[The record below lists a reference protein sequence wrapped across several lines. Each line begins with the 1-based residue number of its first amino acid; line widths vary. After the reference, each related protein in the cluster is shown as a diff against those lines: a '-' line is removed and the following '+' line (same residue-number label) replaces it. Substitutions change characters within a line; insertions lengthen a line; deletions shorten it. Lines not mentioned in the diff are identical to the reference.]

1 MYRFL
6 CGPVITGN
14 ENRNEDSTAMAKD
27 KASKVVPGTV
37 LPTIAQVGANA
48 PMPNSND
55 SASLSGKPL
64 KLFENSVKNPF
75 KKAIMGDVFGTQR
88 LNGDSNR
95 SMLGMMYRARVQEN
109 LLLNRNNK
117 SHLDDKGDN
126 DDDAL
131 AGESTEIDITESDN
145 ESDDAVQE
153 SMNPRQQL
161 ASTIRNWSVTPEND
175 GYIIA
180 EGAVHALIA
189 LAGLEDNHVKKC
201 VVSALYHLS
210 LRPHNRQSLLHLGAA
225 TGVITIS
232 MNVNRWKIA
241 KLCALTLRNL
251 SMENN
256 GETVIA
262 KEGGILSLVILA
274 GLKGHR
280 LVPLCAQGLYNLT
293 CVEEHYKGIERV
305 MKALLNLPVTSFDC
319 TRYILRALVNC
330 SRYSW
335 LRLRMIEDGALNA
348 ISGVL
353 STLNQ
358 KENKEELTMY
368 ILQCLRALSESIGCR
383 GELLAKG
390 VMDLVFQIET
400 ICGDYRSF
408 MYIVKVVHNLLSM
421 PNINKNS
428 FELAVSIVC
437 DVIEKSSVDQ
447 IVVLQYSAA
456 CVSIFTKAQMRG
468 NSSLASKVMVSLNK
482 LVFVQDA
489 LTQYYSI
496 SSAGF
501 LFFAKSFTGIP
512 STIIDKLVT
521 SFIEVG
527 PVVAEP
533 TAKQALALSIAKL
546 SQEDSYMEILSRLDL
561 LYPVIDLLVNLLKSR
576 HDDDKSTLIQECMGS
591 AVCRI
596 VLHLSDDIDV
606 TIKETISS
614 CYIDIISSS
623 TSPSVLTIA
632 VGAIRIFGEL
642 GIIHEEFLSDNL
654 LLSIARIAIE
664 HKSNIEL
671 SRLCCS
677 VLAVFSYDEKSHNVL
692 CTESVLDILFEN
704 TKAEDAIIRE
714 LVATTLCNISISH
727 NAASHLVSKGVVE
740 VLATLSG
747 GTSEFIQELC
757 AKCIC
762 NITSSVSEHKK
773 ILESNILHTI
783 LMISLVRSVGTD
795 TKCLCAKSLVNLIRE
810 ENMTYLR
817 TTGVIRV
824 FAALALLPDKNA
836 QYICAKGYMLYSQ
849 NEQRVE
855 DVIQRN
861 GAIQSL
867 LSLVKSSSAKTRVIV
882 GLVICNLLTYTIAQ
896 ASVLAMGG
904 LSVLKIIATI
914 DHDELR
920 EATARIIIN
929 ISHNKALLPLLSKE
943 PIISVLLYTL
953 SKTENAYT
961 YECSLCALCCLA
973 HQEELR
979 RTMVDA
985 DTIPCIVQ
993 SIISGKINTVKI
1005 ASEVIRCFC
1014 LLSFECD
1021 KAKLMLSGNM
1031 ITGFWVLL
1039 KSNLTTK
1046 ESRAMIIVTI
1056 RNMSAEKS
1064 IRNKVV
1070 HDGAYKLLTTLL
1082 DQFEAEISLLSL
1094 RATIVTFYNLVQEA
1108 NIHSV
1113 LVTKGIVNNINCIAL
1128 KQGKNIPGQNGGLFY
1143 TQTDIE
1149 FITKAI
1155 NLLASSE
1162 VTREVIVQSNL
1173 IEIFAVFIDGVNE
1186 VSMFEIASAMAKV
1199 SSSKQCKEMLVDQG
1213 APELLIHI
1221 STTTASLETQSKCS
1235 LALGYLSEI
1244 TKVHQGTVSALLMLS
1259 LKKEDSHSDTTDETP
1274 IESNGPSKS
1283 SNATRRET
1291 ISTSVAPVRSLKS
1304 MLHDGLLGT
1313 VKLHQLKNDNS
1324 RYSLS
1329 KFKAKVSPGTFHI
1342 GRHTPK
1348 DAEIHSLSGEYT
1360 KYMYEIKILPIVSE
1374 DCGSS
1379 PPLRVNLPLPQV
1391 ADNRQI
1397 DTSDATPPGI
1407 AVGSQVQ
1414 RGKDWPIG
1422 NEEDGGENNYGL
1434 VWAVNELGSVTV
1446 QWPNGKQVNY
1456 KYGKQEGQSG
1466 NKFYQE
1472 VSPIDRNAELSV
1484 IFTEKKA
1491 CPKDTAMENDTTT
1504 VICTAETVN
1513 TIESEDAVAAKS
1525 LDQLTINGTESHDHK
1540 RLTAKFMRK
1549 TIDDN
1554 EGSKKIKRHT
1564 VAVVSRS
1571 ETMTPVNASELPGA
1585 AWK

>member
-1 MYRFL
+1 
-6 CGPVITGN
+6 
-14 ENRNEDSTAMAKD
+14 MAKD
-27 KASKVVPGTV
+27 KTLKVAPSSV
-37 LPTIAQVGANA
+37 LPTIAQANTNA
-48 PMPNSND
+48 PVANSND
-55 SASLSGKPL
+55 SASTNGKPI
-64 KLFENSVKNPF
+64 KIFENLVKNPF

-109 LLLNRNNK
+109 LLLNKNNK
-117 SHLDDKGDN
+117 SNADDKGDK

-153 SMNPRQQL
+153 TMNPRQQL
-161 ASTIRNWSVTPEND
+161 ATTIRNWSVTPEND
-175 GYIIA
+175 EYIIA

-210 LRPHNRQSLLHLGAA
+210 SRPRNRHSLLQLGAA

-232 MNVNRWKIA
+232 MNINRWKIA

-251 SMENN
+251 SMEH
-256 GETVIA
+256 GDETIIA

-319 TRYILRALVNC
+319 TKYILKALVNC

-348 ISGVL
+348 ISGIL

-368 ILQCLRALSESIGCR
+368 ILQCFRSLSESIGCR

-390 VMDLVFQIET
+390 IMDLVSQIVQFCSDSKSLT
-400 ICGDYRSF
+400 
-408 MYIVKVVHNLLSM
+408 YIVKVVHNLLSM
-421 PNINKNS
+421 PNISKNS
-428 FELAVSIVC
+428 FESAVLIVC
-437 DVIEKSSVDQ
+437 EIIDKVNVDQ
-447 IVVLQYSAA
+447 IVVLQYAAA

-468 NSSLASKVMVSLNK
+468 NSSLAAKVMVSLNK
-482 LVFVQDA
+482 LLFVQDA

-501 LFFAKSFTGIP
+501 LFFAKSFNDIP
-512 STIIDKLVT
+512 SSVIDKLVT

-546 SQEDSYMEILSRLDL
+546 SQEDSYMDILARLDL
-561 LYPVIDLLVNLLKSR
+561 LYPVINLLVSLLKTKNV
-576 HDDDKSTLIQECMGS
+576 DDHSTLIQECMGS

-606 TIKETISS
+606 NMKGTISS

-623 TSPSVLTIA
+623 TSPSVLSIA

-642 GIIHEEFLSDNL
+642 GIIHEEFLSDTL
-654 LLSIARIAIE
+654 LLSIAKIAVD
-664 HKSNIEL
+664 HKTNIDL

-677 VLAVFSYDEKSHNVL
+677 VLAVFSYDDKSHNVL
-692 CTESVLDILFEN
+692 CTETVLDILFEN

-727 NAASHLVSKGVVE
+727 NAASRLVNKGVVE

-762 NITSSVSEHKK
+762 NITSSVDEHKK

-783 LMISLVRSVGTD
+783 LMISLVRSVGID
-795 TKCLCAKSLVNLIRE
+795 TKCICAKSLVNLIRE

-817 TTGVIRV
+817 TSGVVRV
-824 FAALALLPDKNA
+824 FAALAQLPDKNA
-836 QYICAKGYMLYSQ
+836 QSICAKGYMLYSQ

-855 DVIQRN
+855 DVIQKN

-882 GLVICNLLTYTIAQ
+882 GLVICNLLTYSIAQ
-896 ASVLAMGG
+896 KAVIAMGG
-904 LSVLKIIATI
+904 LSVLKIIATM

-929 ISHNKALLPLLSKE
+929 ISHNKALLPSLSKE
-943 PIISVLLYTL
+943 PIISVLLYIL

-979 RTMVDA
+979 RAMVEA

-993 SIISGKINTVKI
+993 SIISGKINTVNI
-1005 ASEVIRCFC
+1005 ASEVTRCFC

-1021 KAKLMLSGNM
+1021 KAKAMISGNL
-1031 ITGFWVLL
+1031 ITGFWVLF
-1039 KSNLTTK
+1039 KSNLTTT
-1046 ESRAMIIVTI
+1046 ESRAMMIITI

-1064 IRNKVV
+1064 VRDKVV
-1070 HDGAYKLLTTLL
+1070 HGGAYKLLVALL
-1082 DQFEAEISLLSL
+1082 DQYDSELSLLSL
-1094 RATIVTFYNLVQEA
+1094 RATIVTFYNLVQESEL
-1108 NIHSV
+1108 HSV
-1113 LVTKGIVNNINCIAL
+1113 LVTKGIVSKISSLAM
-1128 KQGKNIPGQNGGLFY
+1128 KHGRNIPGHNGGLFY
-1143 TQTDIE
+1143 TQIDIE

-1162 VTREVIVQSNL
+1162 VTREVIVQGNL
-1173 IEIFAVFIDGVNE
+1173 IEIFGVFIEGINE

-1199 SSSKQCKEMLVDQG
+1199 SSSKQCKELLVDQG

-1221 STTTASLETQSKCS
+1221 STTSTSLETQSKCS

-1244 TKVHQGTVSALLMLS
+1244 TKVLQGTVSALLMLS
-1259 LKKEDSHSDTTDETP
+1259 LKTEDNAGDITDDAP
-1274 IESNGPSKS
+1274 KVSSKPSKS
-1283 SNATRRET
+1283 ANAARRET
-1291 ISTSVAPVRSLKS
+1291 IAASVTPVRTLKS
-1304 MLHDGLLGT
+1304 MLHDGLLST
-1313 VKLHQLKNDNS
+1313 KKISQLKNDNN
-1324 RYSLS
+1324 RLS
-1329 KFKAKVSPGTFHI
+1329 KFRPKVGPGTFHI
-1342 GRHTPK
+1342 GRHAPK
-1348 DAEIHSLSGEYT
+1348 DAEIHLLTGDYE
-1360 KYMYEIKILPIVSE
+1360 KYMYEIKILPISSE

-1397 DTSDATPPGI
+1397 DTSETTPPGI

-1414 RGKDWPIG
+1414 RGKDWTIG

-1434 VWAVNELGSVTV
+1434 VWAVSELGIVTV

-1456 KYGKQEGQSG
+1456 KYGKQEGGQSG
-1466 NKFYQE
+1466 SKFYQE
-1472 VSPIDRNAELSV
+1472 VAPIDRNAELSV
-1484 IFTEKKA
+1484 LPTEKRS
-1491 CPKDTAMENDTTT
+1491 CPKDTATENDTTT
-1504 VICTAETVN
+1504 VIDTAEIVN
-1513 TIESEDAVAAKS
+1513 TNESEDVVKNIDPMS
-1525 LDQLTINGTESHDHK
+1525 SITTNEVSNSK
-1540 RLTAKFMRK
+1540 RMTSKFMK
-1549 TIDDN
+1549 KPSSDDN
-1554 EGSKKIKRHT
+1554 ESNKKMKRHT
-1564 VAVVSRS
+1564 IAVTNRN
-1571 ETMTPVNASELPGA
+1571 ETMSPLNVSELPGG